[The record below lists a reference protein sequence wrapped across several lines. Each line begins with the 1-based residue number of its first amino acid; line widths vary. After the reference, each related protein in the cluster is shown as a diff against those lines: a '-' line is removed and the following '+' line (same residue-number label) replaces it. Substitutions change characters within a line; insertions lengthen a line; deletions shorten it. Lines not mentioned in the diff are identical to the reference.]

1 MTWFI
6 TPQLMQ
12 QYRLACEKSPCLPEQ
27 VEESSADISSGGK
40 QSAPSK
46 SRRTPGK
53 SCSPD
58 RPTELLNPSPSGTTS
73 VLLTDALGEAI
84 VTWFRE
90 DFLARMSARPEKVPV
105 LTAKDQD
112 SGARWRGSSVRC
124 NPDGSGWK
132 IAHCWFPED
141 LSESSVTLPRWGIVV
156 RGDVWEPGK
165 SVPRIVEIDS
175 GSSEIVSAQ
184 SNVRVPWPTPMVTD
198 AKNKGGKGQLRRK
211 YPPLNAVVGIER
223 SSKATE
229 ALAWPTPQSR
239 DYKGAPGKGCV
250 ERGGHQSSLPMK
262 IGQVTEALA
271 RPTPRS
277 CTATAATITEQAQQ
291 CAADR
296 FPNLETV
303 MVQREHGAVGGALN
317 PAWVEW
323 LMNWPVGWTN
333 LKPIRGFNRWRRK
346 TMESSWWARD
356 PADEP
361 DTKVPRISVGKLH
374 RVDRL
379 KAIGNGQVPLC
390 CALAFLTLQREL
402 LTFLKNHPSGR

>member
-1 MTWFI
+1 MVHHTAVNAAVPSGLREIALFAGAGGGILGGHLLGWKTVCAVEI
-6 TPQLMQ
+6 TPYAREVLFARQADGTLEPFPVWDDIRTFDGRAWRG
-12 QYRLACEKSPCLPEQ
+12 YCDVVSGGFPCQ
-27 VEESSADISSGGK
+27 DVSSAGKGAGIDGERSG
-40 QSAPSK
+40 
-46 SRRTPGK
+46 
-53 SCSPD
+53 
-58 RPTELLNPSPSGTTS
+58 LW
-73 VLLTDALGEAI
+73 GEM
-84 VTWFRE
+84 
-90 DFLARMSARPEKVPV
+90 ARVIGEV
-105 LTAKDQD
+105 Q
-112 SGARWRGSSVRC
+112 
-124 NPDGSGWK
+124 
-132 IAHCWFPED
+132 
-141 LSESSVTLPRWGIVV
+141 PRWVWVENSPLLVSRGLVRVVRDLTTLGIVV

-271 RPTPRS
+271 WPTPRS